1 MELIEREKIVKDA
14 EREIE
19 AMRMVG
25 ANSMATG
32 AEHILE
38 IVDMAQTIEKNI
50 EAHKH
55 KEGENLFLEWLILND
70 TNNLKEYL
78 EVKMKVAEELGKKDV
93 VEALKEVYNF
103 VNVSAEEGYR
113 YG

>member
-1 MELIEREKIVKDA
+1 MKLIEKEKIVSDA

-25 ANSMATG
+25 ANSMARG

-38 IVDMAQTIEKNI
+38 IVDMAQPVDHRFNERDK
-50 EAHKH
+50 
-55 KEGENLFLEWLILND
+55 NLFLEWLILND
-70 TNNLKEYL
+70 TKDLKDYL
-78 EVKMKVAEELGKKDV
+78 EAKTEVAEELGRKDV
-93 VEALKEVYNF
+93 VKALKEVCEF
-103 VNVSAEEGYR
+103 IDCTAEEGYR